1 MLAFLPLRDKPSQ
14 ALKKFKKVLLVDDD
28 DIVNSINSVII
39 KHARFADEVESINN
53 VQNAIEFLIRTKN
66 SSDRP
71 EVIFLD
77 LNMPDQDGWD
87 FKDEYEKL
95 EMNGKT
101 KVIMLTSS
109 ISSKDEER
117 ASSSKQISAFVS
129 KPLSP
134 ELLENIYEN
143 HLGEN

>member
-1 MLAFLPLRDKPSQ
+1 M
-14 ALKKFKKVLLVDDD
+14 KKFKKVLLVDDD

-53 VQNAIEFLIRTKN
+53 VQHAIDFLNRTKN

-87 FKDEYEKL
+87 FMEEYEKL
-95 EMNGKT
+95 GMNGQV

-117 ASSSKQISAFVS
+117 ASSSKQIAAFVS

-143 HLGEN
+143 YLGEN

>member
-1 MLAFLPLRDKPSQ
+1 ME
-14 ALKKFKKVLLVDDD
+14 KFKKVLLVDDD

-53 VQNAIEFLIRTKN
+53 VPNAIEFLSKTKD
-66 SSDRP
+66 SEDRP

-77 LNMPDQDGWD
+77 LNMPDKDGWD
-87 FKDEYEKL
+87 FMEEYEKL
-95 EMNGKT
+95 EMNGAT

-109 ISSKDEER
+109 ISAKDEER
-117 ASSSKQISAFVS
+117 ASSTSHITAFIS

-134 ELLENIYEN
+134 ELLENIYESYLVKN
-143 HLGEN
+143 

>member
-1 MLAFLPLRDKPSQ
+1 M
-14 ALKKFKKVLLVDDD
+14 KKFKKVLLVDDD

-53 VQNAIEFLIRTKN
+53 VQHAIDFLNRTKN

-87 FKDEYEKL
+87 FMEEYEKL
-95 EMNGKT
+95 EMNGQT

-109 ISSKDEER
+109 ISTKDEER
-117 ASSSKQISAFVS
+117 ASSSKQIAAFVS

-134 ELLENIYEN
+134 ELLENIYEEY
-143 HLGEN
+143 LGEN